1 MSNQRA
7 EHDEATRLGF
17 WLYILSDIMI
27 FAVLFAVYFVLR
39 HNTAGGPSITEIVDP
54 PYVLLQT
61 LVLLTSSFVCAMA
74 IVAAKYKKFSQVR
87 WYLGMTLLLGASFL
101 TLEIIEFV
109 KLYMAGE
116 GWQVS
121 AFLSSFFVLLA
132 THGLHI
138 TIGLIWLVV
147 LMMTMGNKPSSSWLR
162 RLGLFGVFWHF
173 LDIVWIGIFAL
184 VYMFGAGGI

>member
-1 MSNQRA
+1 MSKQQSD
-7 EHDEATRLGF
+7 HGDVTRLGF
-17 WLYILSDIMI
+17 WLYILSDVMI

-39 HNTAGGPSITEIVDP
+39 HNTAGGPTIGEIVDP

-61 LVLLTSSFVCAMA
+61 LLLLTSSFVCAMA
-74 IVAAKYKKFSQVR
+74 IVAAKYGKFSQVR
-87 WYLGMTLLLGASFL
+87 LYLGMTLLLGASFL
-101 TLEIIEFV
+101 ALELLEFW
-109 KLYMAGE
+109 KLYQAGE
-116 GWQVS
+116 SWQVS

-138 TIGLIWLVV
+138 TIGLIWLTT
-147 LMMTMGNKPSSSWLR
+147 LMATMKSKPTASWHR

-173 LDIVWIGIFAL
+173 LDVVWIGIFAL